1 VIPPPAAGDGGT
13 SGAADDCGTSGTAED
28 GGTSG
33 GADDCGTSGTAE
45 DGGTSG
51 GAGLA
56 AAAAALTVLESLVC
70 VGLDRDSDP
79 VDFGVLFPT
88 TNQILALQVNQL
100 GHI

>member
-1 VIPPPAAGDGGT
+1 MIPPPAAGDGGT
-13 SGAADDCGTSGTAED
+13 SG
-28 GGTSG
+28 
-33 GADDCGTSGTAE
+33 
-45 DGGTSG
+45 
-51 GAGLA
+51 GAGL
-56 AAAAALTVLESLVC
+56 AAALTVLESLVC

>member
-1 VIPPPAAGDGGT
+1 MIPPPAAGDGGT
-13 SGAADDCGTSGTAED
+13 SGGAEDCGTSGTAED
-28 GGTSG
+28 
-33 GADDCGTSGTAE
+33 C
-45 DGGTSG
+45 GTSG

-56 AAAAALTVLESLVC
+56 AAAALALTVLESLLC

-100 GHI
+100 GSFRYTT

>member
-13 SGAADDCGTSGTAED
+13 SG
-28 GGTSG
+28 
-33 GADDCGTSGTAE
+33 
-45 DGGTSG
+45 
-51 GAGLA
+51 GAGL